1 MADLQLRR
9 FWIASISWWCFY
21 RNMNTGPRLHL
32 SAALIIAV
40 SLFAG
45 CMGRTGKIGTPISER
60 YKVQLAT
67 LKLGEST
74 PEDLEKAFAK
84 IKTPS
89 LKEAR
94 IESGKKVELWE
105 VARGGNMDAA
115 DFIMWG
121 AVAYDKDQ
129 SILFRFEDG
138 KLVSYESIVHPDPVT
153 APVQKNASPNDRL
166 P

>member
-1 MADLQLRR
+1 
-9 FWIASISWWCFY
+9 
-21 RNMNTGPRLHL
+21 MNTRPSSHL
-32 SAALIIAV
+32 LAALIIAA
-40 SLFAG
+40 SLLAG
-45 CMGRTGKIGTPISER
+45 CMGRTGKIGTPIAER
-60 YKVQLAT
+60 YKVQLAA
-67 LKLGEST
+67 LKLGESS
-74 PEDLEKAFAK
+74 PEDLQKAFAK

-94 IESGKKVELWE
+94 IESGKKIEIWE
-105 VARGGNMDAA
+105 VAHGGNMDAA

-138 KLVSYESIVHPDPVT
+138 KLVSYESIVHPDPVSV
-153 APVQKNASPNDRL
+153 PVQKNASPNDKL

>member
-1 MADLQLRR
+1 
-9 FWIASISWWCFY
+9 
-21 RNMNTGPRLHL
+21 
-32 SAALIIAV
+32 
-40 SLFAG
+40 
-45 CMGRTGKIGTPISER
+45 MGRTGKIGTPISER